1 MIKLFLDPD
10 ELANRA
16 PIIVLLT
23 DLVTAARDAM
33 SKSFGDPELDMPL
46 MSFKDEVL
54 GVFTVGLKATSS
66 RQPALAGLKAMVNA
80 PTLLADDELGFIVH
94 NIDDMLQADS
104 DDGEDAM
111 FVSFLVSK
119 RYSLIACTTATIH

>member
-80 PTLLADDELGFIVH
+80 PTLLEDAELGCIVH
-94 NIDDMLQADS
+94 N
-104 DDGEDAM
+104 
-111 FVSFLVSK
+111 FVDL
-119 RYSLIACTTATIH
+119 LLAE